1 MTISDGIHAAFRRE
15 EYDRIERV
23 NFSTLKWMAKSPAHY
38 REVLVNP
45 APDTDPKKVGRVVH
59 LAAFEPERFR
69 SRIAVWDGGTRRGKD
84 WDAFKERNEAEGREL
99 LTENEYERC
108 MAIQRAV
115 RADATAMNYL
125 QNGSGEV
132 SLLWAAPVNETGEE
146 IPCKGRIDFD
156 SQTALVD
163 LKTTKDAS
171 REGFGRQVVALN
183 YHSQFA
189 WYSDGYFKACGV
201 RKPYV
206 IVAVENEAPYDVV
219 VYRVP
224 EIALRLGRERY
235 DRWLD
240 QLAFCRR
247 HNTWP
252 GYSGGVELELELP
265 KWALPL
271 DEDDPTGLGLEVGG
285 T

>member
-1 MTISDGIHAAFRRE
+1 VTLIADGLHPVLHRDR
-15 EYDRIERV
+15 YDAIERV
-23 NFSTLKWMAKSPAHY
+23 NFSTLKAFAKSPKRY
-38 REVLVNP
+38 RHGLITPPE
-45 APDTDPKKVGRVVH
+45 DTDPKKLGRVVH
-59 LAAFEPERFR
+59 IAAFEPERFR
-69 SRIAVWDGGTRRGKD
+69 NAIAVWDGGTRRGKD
-84 WDAFKERNEAEGREL
+84 WDRFKASNEGREL
-99 LTENEYERC
+99 LTVNEYEKC
-108 MAIQRAV
+108 MAIQAAV

-125 QNGSGEV
+125 QNGRGEV
-132 SLLWAAPVNETGEE
+132 SLLWTANANETGEE
-146 IPCKGRIDFD
+146 IACKGRIDFD

-163 LKTTKDAS
+163 LKTTKDVT
-171 REGFGRQVVALN
+171 REGFGRQVVTLD

-189 WYSDGYFKACGV
+189 WYSDGYFKSAGI

-206 IVAVENEAPYDVV
+206 IVAVENEAPHDVV

-240 QLAFCRR
+240 QLAFCRA

-265 KWALPL
+265 KWALPA
-271 DEDDPTGLGLEVGG
+271 DDDDPTGFGLEVSEG
-285 T
+285 